1 MKNKMIKELLFL
13 IIPLLLAIPLMITE
27 MIMMIGNLHVDNI
40 IYDWIAFLFASVV
53 IFVFG
58 YAYYK
63 YCFLEIFK
71 WKQLGMNT
79 LITLGVFSGYLYS
92 VYLLIYKTVVFVNNQ
107 KVLNIMSF
115 FEVSA
120 TIIAI
125 VNVGE
130 YISLKIKNKSNQ
142 DINNLSKLLIPTAN
156 LYDQKTGDYK
166 EVKTDSLQVNDFVYV
181 LKGTKIPIDGIIYNN
196 AIEVDESLLTGEVN
210 AVYKNVGDKVIG
222 GSINLSNDFV
232 LKVTTTN
239 NNSVINSIIENVKKI
254 DEQKNKTQKVIDKVA
269 KWFTP
274 IIIFCAVL
282 AFLLQ
287 IIAPNLLSFSNNL
300 GFFGNINLDWIN
312 GDNEIAV
319 RAQKG
324 LYFFIATLT
333 ISCPCALGIAA
344 PLANI
349 IGVSKGAK
357 NGILFNNATIFEKIN
372 KLNMVVFDK
381 TGTLTTGK
389 LKVDKVIGDLKNL
402 SIIYQ
407 MQKISFHPLAKAFV
421 KYYLEN
427 NQEHSKIENCKYLE
441 IPGVGIKD
449 DKNNYLICSY
459 YYAKK
464 NMFEIS
470 SLILDKFN
478 EYNNSLNEDNLQTIS
493 VFVKNNQIVNFIY
506 YSDEI
511 RVDAIKVINKFK
523 ASKIDVA
530 ILTGDSQK
538 NADYVAKK
546 LNINLVYANCCPS
559 DKKQIIERLQQ
570 DKKVVGYIGDGIND
584 LEALKQADFSFSIT
598 NENEIAKSVS
608 DVNLIYLN
616 ISNVYNAIRIAKQ
629 TRINII
635 TNLIW
640 AFGYNV
646 IAVPLAILGFI
657 PAIIGVYIM
666 MVSDVTVNL
675 NSLIFKTIS

>member
-40 IYDWIAFLFASVV
+40 IYDWIAFLLASVV

-58 YAYYK
+58 YVYYK

-181 LKGTKIPIDGIIYNN
+181 LKGTKIPIDGIVYNN
-196 AIEVDESLLTGEVN
+196 AIEVDESLLTGEAN

-616 ISNVYNAIRIAKQ
+616 INNVYNAIRIAKQ

-675 NSLIFKTIS
+675 NSLIFKMIS